1 MGLGPFNAEA
11 SVFVG
16 AVPIEPDDVGA
27 IPIAPLAAGA
37 VPSADPAGA
46 APGEAG
52 DDPLGPMLGEA
63 ALDAPMTD
71 PEVPEAA
78 VVPCAEAT
86 IGANPA
92 IGGSIPA
99 AAPETPIVPCTR
111 EASAMAAT
119 GAPESAGADPAAR
132 TPGSDPRLA

>member
-16 AVPIEPDDVGA
+16 AVPIGPDDVGA

-52 DDPLGPMLGEA
+52 DDPLGPMLGAA

-71 PEVPEAA
+71 PEVPEAT

-92 IGGSIPA
+92 IGGSIPVVTPA
-99 AAPETPIVPCTR
+99 TPVAPIARVSFVIT
-111 EASAMAAT
+111 AT
-119 GAPESAGADPAAR
+119 GVLDPIGADPA
-132 TPGSDPRLA
+132 